1 MQNSAVQKPY
11 FRFVKFSISK
21 LIRFS
26 MPLAKVREEVIN
38 AIKKEVKR
46 RGLSIRMIVDISDL
60 SYAQI
65 QKILADDHPNVTLD
79 SLLYLCEA
87 LKIPYGLYIQDKKS

>member
-1 MQNSAVQKPY
+1 
-11 FRFVKFSISK
+11 
-21 LIRFS
+21 